1 MARRQEITEIKR
13 RIPRQARARDT
24 VETIFEAVA
33 RILRRD
39 GLSALNT
46 NHIAETAGVSVG
58 TLYGYFPNKQAILVA
73 MARRELEK
81 TEASIRTAIARSAS
95 RTEAAR
101 AAIRALIRGF
111 GGQNSLRRDL
121 LEAMVVNGH
130 YAELARPAANF
141 ARLML
146 KAAPGQFANLSIGLT
161 EPQAFVLTRALVGV
175 IRAAVFENSTWMG
188 TDALEDELV
197 RLAQSYVRSIASR
210 LKSIGGQ
217 NGRYLGRA
225 LV

>member
-1 MARRQEITEIKR
+1 MARRQQITEIKR
-13 RIPRQARARDT
+13 RIPHQARARDT
-24 VETIFEAVA
+24 VETIFEAA
-33 RILRRD
+33 IRILRRE
-39 GLSALNT
+39 GLDALNT
-46 NHIAETAGVSVG
+46 NHIAETAGISVG

-81 TEASIRTAIARSAS
+81 TEASIRAAIARSAS
-95 RTEAAR
+95 GTEAAR

-121 LEAMVVNGH
+121 LQAMVVNGH
-130 YAELARPAANF
+130 YAELARPAENF

-146 KAAPGQFANLSIGLT
+146 KAAPGQFANMSVGLT

-197 RLAQSYVRSIASR
+197 RLAQSYVRSVASG
-210 LKSIGGQ
+210 LNSIGGQ
-217 NGRYLGRA
+217 GGPRSNQAPR
-225 LV
+225 